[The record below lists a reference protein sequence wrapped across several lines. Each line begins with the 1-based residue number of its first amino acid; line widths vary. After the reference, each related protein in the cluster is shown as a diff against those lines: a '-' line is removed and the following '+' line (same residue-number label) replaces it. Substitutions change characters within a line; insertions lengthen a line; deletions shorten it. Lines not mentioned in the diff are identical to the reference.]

1 MKSTGV
7 RTEKSVGVNLPA
19 FLAMLAIFAAG
30 LALPGQA
37 GQPVRKN
44 PGSSVAALAVN
55 LSLGDLIAYSYA
67 HNPLILSKKSA
78 FEEARQKVAV
88 AGAWNDPQ
96 LSLGFWPGSW
106 SDSGDQKWTV
116 AINQE
121 VPLPGKTAA
130 ARRAAQAGA
139 LSNRIAVDAAVRDVI
154 TAVNVSFHEL
164 GYLRGAQELAR
175 QNQAAL
181 ESMATLAGSAYAG
194 NRAALV
200 DVMKAKSQS
209 AQAALDL
216 VYLMESEKTELARLN
231 ALLDRPPDAPVGP
244 LLPAPAEPV
253 AYTLSE
259 IYCLAR
265 ANNYEIL
272 MARAEIAAAR
282 AEYDMARYETYP
294 ETMLGLMVENTE
306 PGHGMSENENMVGL
320 ELGLSLPVWGAKN
333 SGRRNA
339 ALAAVEKALA
349 GERGMTNQTLS
360 MIRETWFKME
370 NARRLVELYR
380 DSLIPQAA
388 RSMETARSWYRQ
400 GLGSLSDAIEIESSW
415 YSFRLA
421 LLRAEADHAG
431 NLASLEGLTGARL
444 TVKDVPEP
452 CAEKGAK

>member
-1 MKSTGV
+1 MKSIRG
-7 RTEKSVGVNLPA
+7 RKKALSGAA
-19 FLAMLAIFAAG
+19 FLAFLAVLAVSATGSAAS
-30 LALPGQA
+30 
-37 GQPVRKN
+37 GQPRSPAREG
-44 PGSSVAALAVN
+44 PGASMAALAESVA
-55 LSLGDLIAYSYA
+55 LTDLLTYA
-67 HNPLILSKKSA
+67 FDHNPLILSKKA
-78 FEEARQKVAV
+78 ALDEARRNVAV

-96 LSLGFWPGSW
+96 LSLGFWPGAW
-106 SDSGDQKWTV
+106 SDSGDQKWTA
-116 AINQE
+116 AINQA

-130 ARRAAQAGA
+130 ARRAAQAAA
-139 LSNRIAVDAAVRDVI
+139 LSGRIAVDAAVRDMV
-154 TAVNVSFHEL
+154 TAVTTSFHEL
-164 GYLRGAQELAR
+164 DYLRGAQELAR

-181 ESMATLAGSAYAG
+181 ESMAALAGSAYAG

-200 DVMKAKSQS
+200 DVMKAKSQT

-231 ALLDRPPDAPVGP
+231 ALLDRPPEAPLGA
-244 LLPAPAEPV
+244 LLAAPAEPV

-272 MARAEIAAAR
+272 MARAEISAAR

-306 PGHGMSENENMVGL
+306 PGDGMAEPDNMVGL

-333 SGRRNA
+333 SGRRKA
-339 ALAAVEKALA
+339 ALAAVDKVLA
-349 GERGMTNQTLS
+349 NERGMTNDTFS

-370 NARRLVELYR
+370 NARRLVGLYR
-380 DSLIPQAA
+380 ESLIPQAA

-400 GLGSLSDAIEIESSW
+400 GLGSLSDAVEIESSW

-421 LLRAEADHAG
+421 LLRAEADHAQ
-431 NLASLEGLTGARL
+431 NLARLEGLAGARL

-452 CAEKGAK
+452 CAEKGAQ